1 MPSRSAPPLTSDSLE
16 ACRSHANTSPRFSI
30 SIAMPKDFDPGQAQT
45 SAARIPGRASS
56 ASTASCDASSC
67 TKNSPSSK
75 PGSSRTAAP
84 RGRRIPVRLLAVG
97 CASKPACCSAAS
109 SFSLS
114 VRTGLTRRVRGG
126 GVSNAFRNAVAF
138 SFPRSASR
146 RSASPCETEYR
157 TASHAA
163 RSSSPGRGSVF
174 PRRISS
180 RRTALTYPAVLRLA
194 SATVSFTAAWS
205 GTRSRKQS

>member
-1 MPSRSAPPLTSDSLE
+1 MPSRSAPPLTSDSFE

-30 SIAMPKDFDPGQAQT
+30 SIAMPKDFEPGQAQT

-56 ASTASCDASSC
+56 ASTANCDASSC

-75 PGSSRTAAP
+75 PGNSRTAAP
-84 RGRRIPVRLLAVG
+84 RGRRIPVRLCAVG
-97 CASKPACCSAAS
+97 CASKPAFRRTS
-109 SFSLS
+109 SRVSL
-114 VRTGLTRRVRGG
+114 VARNVLTRRVRGG
-126 GVSNAFRNAVAF
+126 GVSSAFRNAAVF

-157 TASHAA
+157 TDSHAA
-163 RSSSPGRGSVF
+163 RSSSPGRDRVF